1 MAPSIE
7 SFLTSLKLLR
17 RGQSLAKREV
27 RERERPR
34 ASNYDKF
41 TEIDLA
47 SPLGKYIVTSSGLTL
62 NQLNPATRGY
72 KSLGKNSEQGIILFN
87 FLIDPFRGIQC
98 RDRYKVSWYH

>member
-17 RGQSLAKREV
+17 RGQSMAKREV

-87 FLIDPFRGIQC
+87 FFIDPFRGIQC